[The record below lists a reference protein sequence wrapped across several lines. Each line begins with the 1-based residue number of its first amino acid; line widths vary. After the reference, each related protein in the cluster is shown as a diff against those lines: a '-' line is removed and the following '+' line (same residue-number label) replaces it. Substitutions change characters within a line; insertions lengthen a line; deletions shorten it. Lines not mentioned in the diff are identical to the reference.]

1 MEVFGEA
8 SHQSWFSDYRVITI
22 SASDSTLIRT
32 EHGININADTTIS
45 KNPKVDVLLVPSA
58 YNMKPL
64 LNNKPLIEFIKNSAK
79 TVDWMASNCS
89 GAFLLGQAGLLDG
102 KKATT
107 WAGGE
112 GDLEKAFPKIK
123 VQWNK
128 NVVVDGN
135 IITSNGSL
143 VSYEAA
149 LILLS
154 KMSSSGKAKEV
165 AEALQ
170 YTRIAERSL
179 TLKTLHRILN
189 RFVITGSMLFFIMI
203 GRFNYPA
210 KIERGILCLLIP
222 RVVICFEHIAH
233 VRCF

>member
-1 MEVFGEA
+1 MTLKNRLMVRYWLLLILMFGASTAVSETKTIGIVVFDGVLTSDITAPIEVFGEA

-22 SASDSTLIRT
+22 SASDSTLIKT
-32 EHGININADTTIS
+32 EHGISINADTTIL
-45 KNPKVDVLLVPSA
+45 KNPKVDVLLLPSA
-58 YNMKPL
+58 YNMKPIL
-64 LNNKPLIEFIKNSAK
+64 KNKRLIEFITKNAK
-79 TVDWMASNCS
+79 TVDWIASNCS
-89 GAFLLGQAGLLDG
+89 GAFLLGKAGLLGG

-112 GDLEKAFPKIK
+112 GDLEKAFPEIK

-149 LILLS
+149 FVLLS
-154 KMSSSGKAKEV
+154 KMSSSGKANEV

-170 YTRIAERSL
+170 YTRIAKAL
-179 TLKTLHRILN
+179 TL
-189 RFVITGSMLFFIMI
+189 
-203 GRFNYPA
+203 PQ
-210 KIERGILCLLIP
+210 
-222 RVVICFEHIAH
+222 
-233 VRCF
+233 

>member
-1 MEVFGEA
+1 MTLKNRAIVRCWLLLILIFGASNAVSATKTIGIVVFDGVLTSDITGPIEVFGEA
-8 SHQSWFSDYRVITI
+8 SHQAWFSDYRVITI
-22 SASDSTLIRT
+22 SASESTLIRT

-45 KNPKVDVLLVPSA
+45 KSPKVDVLLLPSA
-58 YNMKPL
+58 YDMKPI
-64 LNNKPLIEFIKNSAK
+64 LNNKRLIEFIANSAK

-89 GAFLLGQAGLLDG
+89 GAFLLGKAGLLDG

-112 GDLEKAFPKIK
+112 GDLEKAFPEIQ
-123 VQWNK
+123 VQWNE

-149 LILLS
+149 LLLLS

-170 YTRIAERSL
+170 YTRIAKEL
-179 TLKTLHRILN
+179 TFTQ
-189 RFVITGSMLFFIMI
+189 
-203 GRFNYPA
+203 
-210 KIERGILCLLIP
+210 
-222 RVVICFEHIAH
+222 
-233 VRCF
+233 

>member
-1 MEVFGEA
+1 MTLKNRIITRHWFLFILIFGVSNAVSATKTIGIVVFDGVLTSDITAPMEVFGEA

-89 GAFLLGQAGLLDG
+89 GAFLLGKAGLLDG

-112 GDLEKAFPKIK
+112 GALEKAFPKIQ

-154 KMSSSGKAKEV
+154 KMSSSEKAKEV

-170 YTRIAERSL
+170 YTRIAKDLSL
-179 TLKTLHRILN
+179 
-189 RFVITGSMLFFIMI
+189 
-203 GRFNYPA
+203 
-210 KIERGILCLLIP
+210 
-222 RVVICFEHIAH
+222 
-233 VRCF
+233 